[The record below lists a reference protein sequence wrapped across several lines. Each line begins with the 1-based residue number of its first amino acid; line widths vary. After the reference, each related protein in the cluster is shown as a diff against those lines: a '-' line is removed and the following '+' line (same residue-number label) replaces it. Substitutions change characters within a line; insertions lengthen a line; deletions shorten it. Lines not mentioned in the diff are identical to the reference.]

1 MTAPQTS
8 RERGAAVPVG
18 YGSLI
23 AEAVRIAPPEA
34 HTHFPWRDLDTI
46 YGPMLPGSLH
56 VISARTGS
64 GKTLLLTNWL
74 DAMLRPHNFR
84 PVAYF
89 PLETPAAE
97 VYQRL
102 VCHHLGVHPKG
113 VLRGDFSAI
122 EGGERR
128 FQSELMALDKLLL
141 GSDQRLWLYD
151 LPRIGV
157 AALCAALERA
167 SDEGCCVAIID
178 HLLRLDLNEADLY
191 SEVSRA
197 IRALKMTAEKTG
209 MVIVVTSQQSR
220 ASSGGDKLA
229 WFAPPDLSAL
239 KGSGTIEEEAD
250 AVLFLH
256 RVLRDDLTPSQ
267 LTDIRVGKL
276 PLQEAIQTDIMGV
289 AVGKHRLDGIQTG
302 AQCRLHVH
310 HGIVSDI
317 SDDYR
322 RQWDALRHGIHTGN
336 RA

>member
-1 MTAPQTS
+1 MTSPNTQ

-23 AEAVRIAPPEA
+23 ADAVNIAPPSA
-34 HTHFPWRDLDTI
+34 HTHFPWADLDEI

-56 VISARTGS
+56 ILSARTGS
-64 GKTLLLTNWL
+64 GKTLLITNWL
-74 DAMLRPHNFR
+74 DAMVRPANFR

-89 PLETPAAE
+89 PLETPATE

-102 VCHHLGVHPKG
+102 VCHHLGVHPKN
-113 VLRGDFSAI
+113 VLRGDFSQIA
-122 EGGERR
+122 GGERA
-128 FQSELMALDKLLL
+128 FQGELMALDKLLL

-151 LPRIGV
+151 VPRISV
-157 AALCAALERA
+157 TALCAALERA
-167 SDEGCCVAIID
+167 SGEGCCVAIID
-178 HLLRLDLNEADLY
+178 HLLRLDLDESNMY

-197 IRALKMTAEKTG
+197 IRALKLCAEKTG

-267 LTDIRVGKL
+267 MTDIRTGKV

-302 AQCRLHVH
+302 AQCRLQVS
-310 HGIVSDI
+310 HGIVSDV
-317 SDDYR
+317 SEDYKR
-322 RQWDALRHGIHTGN
+322 MWASHRHGIQTGS